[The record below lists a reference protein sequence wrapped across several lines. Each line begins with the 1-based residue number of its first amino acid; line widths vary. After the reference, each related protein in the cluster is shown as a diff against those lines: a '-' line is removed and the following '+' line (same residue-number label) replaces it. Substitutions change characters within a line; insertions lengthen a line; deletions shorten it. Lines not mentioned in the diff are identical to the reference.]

1 MKILFIGCV
10 LSSKLILEKLIE
22 MNENIVGVITKKKS
36 EYNSDFQDIASI
48 CIENSIDYIY
58 TENIN
63 ESSTIEY
70 IKEKKP
76 DVIYCFGWSQ
86 IISKS
91 ILKLPPK
98 GVIGFHPAALPNNR
112 GRHPI
117 IWALALGLKETKS
130 SFFIM
135 DEDADT
141 GDIISQE
148 KVYIS
153 YEDDADSLYLKIMD
167 IALKQLY
174 NFTKDLKEDRIKKI
188 RQKEEGNYWR
198 KRDKSDGEIDWRMSS
213 YTIYNLVRALTKPYI
228 GAHFKHYNNEYK
240 VWKVK
245 EIKDG
250 YENLEPGKIVEV
262 YSDTCFL
269 IKCGEGL
276 IKVEKCENI
285 KLENGEYLR

>member
-22 MNENIVGVITKKKS
+22 MNENIVGVITKEKS

-63 ESSTIEY
+63 ESSTVEY

-117 IWALALGLKETKS
+117 IWALVLGLKETKS

-135 DEDADT
+135 DEGADT

-153 YEDDADSLYLKIMD
+153 YEDDAESLYLKIMD
-167 IALKQLY
+167 VALKQVY
-174 NFTKDLKEDRIKKI
+174 NFTKDLKENCIKKI
-188 RQKEEGNYWR
+188 RQKEGGNYWR

-213 YTIYNLVRALTKPYI
+213 YTIYNLVRALTKPYV
-228 GAHFKHYNNEYK
+228 GAHFKYYNNEYK

-262 YSDTCFL
+262 YSDTSFL
-269 IKCGEGL
+269 IKCGKGL
-276 IKVEKCENI
+276 IKVEECENI
-285 KLENGEYLR
+285 KLNKGEYLR

>member
-1 MKILFIGCV
+1 
-10 LSSKLILEKLIE
+10 
-22 MNENIVGVITKKKS
+22 
-36 EYNSDFQDIASI
+36 
-48 CIENSIDYIY
+48 
-58 TENIN
+58 
-63 ESSTIEY
+63 
-70 IKEKKP
+70 
-76 DVIYCFGWSQ
+76 
-86 IISKS
+86 
-91 ILKLPPK
+91 
-98 GVIGFHPAALPNNR
+98 
-112 GRHPI
+112 
-117 IWALALGLKETKS
+117 
-130 SFFIM
+130 M

-262 YSDTCFL
+262 YSDTSFL

-285 KLENGEYLR
+285 KLDKGEYLR